1 MRYAYPC
8 ILTPEPEGGLFVQFP
23 DVRGALT
30 NGQDR
35 NEALEM
41 AEDALVVALTGY
53 VIEGWNI
60 PAPGPPANGQ
70 DLVVIPP
77 VPAAKLSLYTAMRQQ
92 GITPAALA
100 QTLGITET
108 AVRKLI
114 TPDRDSEID
123 TVMRALRAVG
133 RNLIVENLAA

>member
-53 VIEGWNI
+53 VIEGWEI
-60 PAPGPPANGQ
+60 PVPSPAADGQ

-92 GITPAALA
+92 GITPLALA

-108 AVRKLI
+108 AVRNLI

-133 RNLIVENLAA
+133 CNLIVEDLAA

>member
-35 NEALEM
+35 DEALEM

-53 VIEGWNI
+53 VIEGWDI
-60 PAPGPPANGQ
+60 PAPSPAADGQ
-70 DLVVIPP
+70 DLVVIPTIA
-77 VPAAKLSLYTAMRQQ
+77 AAKLSLYTAMRQQ

-100 QTLGITET
+100 ETLGITET
-108 AVRKLI
+108 AVRNLI

-133 RNLIVENLAA
+133 RNLIVEDLAA

>member
-53 VIEGWNI
+53 VIEGWDI
-60 PAPGPPANGQ
+60 PAPSPAADGQ

-92 GITPAALA
+92 GITPPALA
-100 QTLGITET
+100 QTLGITEP

-123 TVMRALRAVG
+123 TVMSALRAVG
-133 RNLIVENLAA
+133 RNLIVEDLAA